1 MANALPIALLA
12 GGALLLASGKK
23 KRRRKKA
30 APAYEWQEVPP
41 TKPPAAAA
49 KTSGPSGKAAS
60 SAVWKSRQTALA
72 FVAGMKICNSHPGTV
87 DGVYGPATLNAIIAF
102 QVCAGIGV
110 DGKWGPATDAAM
122 KKMLVDIA
130 RGQVKVSKPPV
141 PSGEKPKPRISIKD
155 DIVITTAGH
164 KYNLNAFSVPN
175 LYFCDKDGNCFGP
188 AGIEKNTGVMGSS
201 IPEQFDAW
209 GGQERFVTF
218 WIGRENYSD
227 IVPVTEIARDLAL
240 ANPDLF
246 FIVVR
251 NAFRADNSINLQDD
265 VNDAPG
271 RGVIHSE
278 KFGSMHSMNLTDS
291 SEYKKRV
298 EQTMWLLLAGL
309 RSKAGW

>member
-102 QVCAGIGV
+102 QVCAGIDV
-110 DGKWGPATDAAM
+110 DGKWGSQTDAAM

-130 RGQVKVSKPPV
+130 GGQVKLSKPPKASEALKPPKKEE
-141 PSGEKPKPRISIKD
+141 PSPSEKSFTQEQIDQFRHAVEQSCIFI
-155 DIVITTAGH
+155 GQ
-164 KYNLNAFSVPN
+164 
-175 LYFCDKDGNCFGP
+175 NC
-188 AGIEKNTGVMGSS
+188 EH
-201 IPEQFDAW
+201 PERHQLTEIFTYRD
-209 GGQERFVTF
+209 FTVY
-218 WIGRENYSD
+218 IGRFD
-227 IVPVTEIARDLAL
+227 GVTWMFAAYWEPSSLWEQINRWQTSYAISGSNDEGSRS
-240 ANPDLF
+240 
-246 FIVVR
+246 
-251 NAFRADNSINLQDD
+251 NA
-265 VNDAPG
+265 
-271 RGVIHSE
+271 
-278 KFGSMHSMNLTDS
+278 
-291 SEYKKRV
+291 
-298 EQTMWLLLAGL
+298 
-309 RSKAGW
+309 RSKAVASIDRVWQEEWGG